1 MISRSWFIP
10 VTIEICQSVLSY
22 DQDRG
27 VLLTQSTFLFRHRL
41 FFIPPFPFLGCIV
54 FFFICFVFVWGTLLF
69 FLFVLF
75 LSDGSLTFFFFLLS
89 LIIDLCFRFL
99 VFLGKVT
106 VGGGVDLDDWSEVH
120 LVTTAAGDW
129 FAVRW
134 VAIAGDWLEVRWVIA
149 AGVWLVERWL
159 TGEGDWL

>member
-1 MISRSWFIP
+1 M
-10 VTIEICQSVLSY
+10 
-22 DQDRG
+22 
-27 VLLTQSTFLFRHRL
+27 
-41 FFIPPFPFLGCIV
+41 FLG
-54 FFFICFVFVWGTLLF
+54 
-69 FLFVLF
+69 
-75 LSDGSLTFFFFLLS
+75 
-89 LIIDLCFRFL
+89 R
-99 VFLGKVT
+99 VT

-134 VAIAGDWLEVRWVIA
+134 VAIAGDWLEVRWVTA